1 MSGDDPRTILFDLD
15 GTLIAT
21 RRLYLEAFAD
31 ALETV
36 LGHRPTHEEMMARR
50 PRAEVRFLEEVG
62 GPREHAEVMTRFYAS
77 YARRHAGDFEGIYP
91 GVPGLLAALRA
102 QAMPLGMVTG
112 KSRRAWEITRSH
124 VEAELGPFE
133 VQVFDD
139 DVPAPKPDPT
149 GIRLALAALRADSR
163 TSWYVG
169 DTASDLEAASRA
181 GLTPVGALWSKRH
194 HERGPF
200 RDLARAL
207 GGFATETPQD
217 LLLAVR
223 DGGPSREAR
232 SRDPRPASA
241 P

>member
-1 MSGDDPRTILFDLD
+1 
-15 GTLIAT
+15 
-21 RRLYLEAFAD
+21 
-31 ALETV
+31 
-36 LGHRPTHEEMMARR
+36 
-50 PRAEVRFLEEVG
+50 
-62 GPREHAEVMTRFYAS
+62 
-77 YARRHAGDFEGIYP
+77 
-91 GVPGLLAALRA
+91 
-102 QAMPLGMVTG
+102 MVTG

-232 SRDPRPASA
+232 SPDPRPATA